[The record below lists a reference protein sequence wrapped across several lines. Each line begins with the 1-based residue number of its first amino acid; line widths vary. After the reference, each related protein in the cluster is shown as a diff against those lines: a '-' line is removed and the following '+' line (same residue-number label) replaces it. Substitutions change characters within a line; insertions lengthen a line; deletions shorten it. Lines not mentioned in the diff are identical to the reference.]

1 MNQNLLNTS
10 KYALLLLLALSILKP
25 LAPHIPLGNDLVAMF
40 ALCFQLYLPLWILR
54 KQNANLAD
62 YGLYDYGL
70 FSSLQKPDWKVLFS
84 DAKLT
89 LIVSLLVFIPY
100 SIFYYFYQYHFATSH
115 GMSLTF
121 QLNWG
126 DNFWQFLAINLL
138 IVALPEEVFYRA
150 FLQNKLLQAWPNR
163 TFMFLVPFGR
173 AIIITNI
180 FFALAHFTGDFNLPR
195 LLPFFPG
202 LVFSALTYYSRA
214 IWGTVLLHALCNVLS
229 NVLNSS
235 YTWS

>member
-1 MNQNLLNTS
+1 MNQKLLNTL

-25 LAPHIPLGNDLVAMF
+25 LAPQLPLGNDLVAMF
-40 ALCFQLYLPLWILR
+40 FLCFQLYLPLWLLR
-54 KQNANLAD
+54 KQNANL
-62 YGLYDYGL
+62 YDYDF
-70 FSSLQKPDWKVLFS
+70 FSSQQKTNWKALLSDTKITLF
-84 DAKLT
+84 
-89 LIVSLLVFIPY
+89 VSLLVFVPY
-100 SIFYYFYQYHFATSH
+100 LVFYHFYQNYFATSH

-126 DNFWQFLAINLL
+126 ENWWQLFAVNLL

-163 TFMFLVPFGR
+163 TFVFFMPLGR
-173 AIIITNI
+173 AIIATNL
-180 FFALAHFTGDFNLPR
+180 FFALAHFTGDFNLSR

-229 NVLNSS
+229 NVLNNS